1 MKKHNYYLL
10 TGEIRYLLSVLLLV
24 LIFLF
29 TGREAQAQ
37 IYEPEGLNMPGA
49 WNNWTNPP
57 VNNLALASST
67 QVVGGKI
74 TKITTGT
81 PRYQTILKV
90 AAAGGDIVPGTYTWL
105 FTSGPET
112 SAFQNKWAGVTVV
125 PDSLQLY
132 TKEGTTDNSVT
143 LDDNRYYTVN
153 WEDVGYVNCRAIF
166 MKTWF
171 EPVKIDTVYVPTG
184 VIANTPANIE
194 IWANAAITPEEQVYV
209 RYSTDG
215 WQTSALSLAAKA
227 GMMANA
233 TIPGQPAGTIVS
245 YYALT
250 TTRLNLTT
258 DVDLYTINFKNNNG
272 ANYSYTVGTPPPVIT
287 FANLQWP
294 ESGEIMPFNVFEVFG
309 QAYIEGITGQSTPA
323 PGLMAWVGYHTENTD
338 PSSWSNW
345 VDAGFNGPSGN
356 NDEFKANIGSLMAN
370 TGIYYYAL
378 RYKYNNDLYVYGGY
392 SATGGGFWNGTTN
405 VSGKLDVAVGIEEL
419 HRAGIRMWPNP
430 FTDEFRL
437 ELSEAST
444 ICISDLQGRIV
455 LQKKFGP
462 GNHIVNVSSLIP
474 GNYHFIIN
482 KREQTLVAPVI
493 KQRK

>member
-1 MKKHNYYLL
+1 MKKQNFDQS
-10 TGEIRYLLSVLLLV
+10 TGKFRFLFSALAIALV
-24 LIFLF
+24 FLF
-29 TGREAQAQ
+29 TSRDAKAQ

-49 WNNWTNPP
+49 WNSWTNPP

-67 QVVGGKI
+67 QVAGGKI
-74 TKITTGT
+74 TKINTGT
-81 PRYQTILKV
+81 PRYQTMLKV
-90 AAAGGDIVPGTYTWL
+90 AVAGGDVIPGTYNWL

-112 SAFQNKWAGVTVV
+112 NAFQNKWAGVTVV
-125 PDSLQLY
+125 ADSLQLY

-153 WEDVGYVNCRAIF
+153 WEDVGYSNCRAIF

-171 EPVKIDTVYVPTG
+171 EPVKIDTVHVPSG
-184 VIANTPANIE
+184 VLANMPVNIE
-194 IWANAAITPEEQVYV
+194 IWANFLITPEEQVYV

-215 WQTSALSLAAKA
+215 WQTSALSLASKN
-227 GMMANA
+227 GMMATA
-233 TIPGQPAGTIVS
+233 TIPGQPAGTTVS

-294 ESGEIMPFNVFEVFG
+294 ESGEIMPLNTFEVFG
-309 QAYIEGITGQSTPA
+309 QAYIEGITGQTTPA
-323 PGLMAWVGYHTENTD
+323 PGLTAWVGYNNENTD
-338 PSSWSNW
+338 PSTWTNW

-356 NDEFKANIGSLMAN
+356 NDEFKANIGVLMLN

-378 RYKYNNDLYVYGGY
+378 RYKYNNDPYIYGGY
-392 SATGGGFWNGTTN
+392 SSTGGGFWDGITN
-405 VSGKLDVAVGIEEL
+405 VSGILDVAVGIDDL
-419 HRAGIRMWPNP
+419 KRVGVRMWPNP

-437 ELSEAST
+437 ELSEPAT
-444 ICISDLQGRIV
+444 IRISDLQGRIV
-455 LQKKFGP
+455 LLKSLCT
-462 GNHIVNVSSLIP
+462 GNHSINASAIISGVYQLMISSREHTIVV
-474 GNYHFIIN
+474 
-482 KREQTLVAPVI
+482 PVV
-493 KQRK
+493 KL